1 MRIDHL
7 RIHNFKGFED
17 KSFDFPRSLDSSTPG
32 SFHVLIGENGSG
44 KSSALDALA
53 VALGIWHVASPSAG
67 WRSIEPEEARLLR
80 VQEGD
85 QVRFDPSSSPSI
97 SVQGSIDGLSLR
109 WTRENKDYSS
119 KTVNTGA
126 KDALDAIKSL
136 LDRALN
142 EKGVSLPVV
151 AYYGAGRAWL
161 AGRDRKATMDI
172 DLKKTSRFD
181 AYYHSLDGQIRHQ
194 AINRWFLFET
204 VENFQRGEK
213 RTSTLAVEEAVLSCV
228 PGATRLRF
236 DGDRKE
242 IVLAI
247 GESEVPFYSLSDG
260 QRSMV
265 SMVADI
271 AIKAVT
277 LNPHLG
283 ENAAKESAGV
293 VMIDELDL
301 HLHPKWQREVVEH
314 LRNAFPCIQ
323 FVGTTHSPFIVQ
335 TLREGELISLDAQ
348 TIPETGNVGIE
359 TIAKGLMGVHR
370 PDVSPRYANMK
381 AVAKDY
387 LLKLEGSEM
396 TPDERLKDFEREL
409 AKDIEPYADNP
420 AFQAFLELKR
430 EGKLGRRKNETAES
444 ELPIATPPFNLPDIY
459 GIPDFMEEAD
469 AFGLPDPN
477 EGKKPFGGTDSPG
490 GML

>member
-7 RIHNFKGFED
+7 TIKNFKGFEER
-17 KSFDFPRSLDSSTPG
+17 SFDFSRPISSKESG

-44 KSSALDALA
+44 KSTALDALA

-67 WRSIEPEEARLLR
+67 WRSIEPEEARLIR

-85 QVRFDPSSSPSI
+85 QVRFDPSPSPGVSA
-97 SVQGSIDGLSLR
+97 QGQIDGRSLR
-109 WTRENKDYSS
+109 WKRENKEFSS

-126 KDALDAIKSL
+126 KEALDAIKSL

-142 EKGVSLPVV
+142 EKGVTLPVV

-161 AGRDRKATMDI
+161 AGRDRTATMEI
-172 DLKKTSRFD
+172 DFKKSSRFD

-213 RTSTLAVEEAVLSCV
+213 RTSTRAVEEAILSCV
-228 PGATRLRF
+228 PGATSLRF

-242 IVLAI
+242 IVLSI
-247 GESEVPFYSLSDG
+247 DESEVPFYSLSDG

-293 VMIDELDL
+293 VLIDELDL
-301 HLHPKWQREVVEH
+301 HLHPKWQREVVEN
-314 LRNAFPCIQ
+314 LRTAFPGIQ

-359 TIAKGLMGVHR
+359 TIAKGLMGVER
-370 PDVSPRYANMK
+370 PDVSPRYTAMK
-381 AVAKDY
+381 QVAKDY
-387 LLKLEGSEM
+387 LLTLEDADK
-396 TPDERLKDFEREL
+396 TPDERLGDFEAKL
-409 AKDIEPYADNP
+409 AEDIEPYADNP

-430 EGKLGRRKNETAES
+430 EGKLGKRRDDN
-444 ELPIATPPFNLPDIY
+444 
-459 GIPDFMEEAD
+459 
-469 AFGLPDPN
+469 
-477 EGKKPFGGTDSPG
+477 GGTMSAH
-490 GML
+490 

>member
-7 RIHNFKGFED
+7 HIHNFKGFED
-17 KSFDFPRSLDSSTPG
+17 RSFDFPRSLDSPALG

-44 KSSALDALA
+44 KSTALDALA

-67 WRSIEPEEARLLR
+67 WRSIEPEEARLIR

-85 QVRFDPSSSPSI
+85 QVRFDPSPSPGI
-97 SVQGSIDGLSLR
+97 SVQGQIDGRSLR
-109 WTRENKDYSS
+109 WTRENKEFSS

-126 KDALDAIKSL
+126 KEALDAIKSM
-136 LDRALN
+136 LDRALS
-142 EKGVSLPVV
+142 EKGVTLPVV

-161 AGRDRKATMDI
+161 AGRDRKGTKDI

-194 AINRWFLFET
+194 SINRWFLFET

-293 VMIDELDL
+293 VLIDELDL

-314 LRNAFPCIQ
+314 LRKAFPCIQ
-323 FVGTTHSPFIVQ
+323 FIGTTHSPFVIQ
-335 TLREGELISLDAQ
+335 SARPGEVISLDGEITVDDYSGASIEDIAEQVQGVESPQISVAAKRLGDATETYIKLLRSKDKVAPEKLADAESEFRVAQ
-348 TIPETGNVGIE
+348 SLYTTEP
-359 TIAKGLMGVHR
+359 GL
-370 PDVSPRYANMK
+370 SA
-381 AVAKDY
+381 
-387 LLKLEGSEM
+387 LLKLEA
-396 TPDERLKDFEREL
+396 L
-409 AKDIEPYADNP
+409 AA
-420 AFQAFLELKR
+420 
-430 EGKLGRRKNETAES
+430 
-444 ELPIATPPFNLPDIY
+444 
-459 GIPDFMEEAD
+459 EEA
-469 AFGLPDPN
+469 A
-477 EGKKPFGGTDSPG
+477 KQK
-490 GML
+490 

>member
-7 RIHNFKGFED
+7 RILNFKGFENR
-17 KSFDFPRSLDSSTPG
+17 SFDFPRSFDATTPG

-44 KSSALDALA
+44 KSTALDAMA

-67 WRSIEPEEARLLR
+67 WRSIEPEEARLIR

-85 QVRFDPSSSPSI
+85 QVRFDPAPSPSI
-97 SVQGSIDGLSLR
+97 SVQGQIDGHPLR
-109 WTRENKDYSS
+109 WTRENKEFSS
-119 KTVNTGA
+119 KTVNTAA
-126 KDALDAIKSL
+126 KEASDAIKSL

-161 AGRDRKATMDI
+161 AGRDRKSTKEI
-172 DLKKTSRFD
+172 NLKKTSRFD

-204 VENFQRGEK
+204 VENYQRGEK
-213 RTSTLAVEEAVLSCV
+213 RTSTRAVENAILSCV
-228 PGATRLRF
+228 PGANSLRF

-242 IVLAI
+242 IVLTI
-247 GESEVPFYSLSDG
+247 GSSEVPFYSLSDG

-293 VMIDELDL
+293 VLIDELDL

-314 LRNAFPCIQ
+314 LRTAFPCIQ

-359 TIAKGLMGVHR
+359 TIAKGLMGVER
-370 PDVSPRYANMK
+370 PDVSPRYTAMK
-381 AVAKDY
+381 GAAKDY
-387 LLKLEGSEM
+387 LLMLEEADK
-396 TPDERLKDFEREL
+396 TPDERLNDFAAKLAER
-409 AKDIEPYADNP
+409 IEPYADNP

-430 EGKLGRRKNETAES
+430 ESKLGRRRE
-444 ELPIATPPFNLPDIY
+444 
-459 GIPDFMEEAD
+459 
-469 AFGLPDPN
+469 
-477 EGKKPFGGTDSPG
+477 
-490 GML
+490 

>member
-17 KSFDFPRSLDSSTPG
+17 RSFDFPRSLDSPTPG

-44 KSSALDALA
+44 KSTALDALA

-67 WRSIEPEEARLLR
+67 WRSIDPEEARLIR

-85 QVRFDPSSSPSI
+85 QVRFDPSPSPGI
-97 SVQGSIDGLSLR
+97 SVQGQIDGHSLR
-109 WTRENKDYSS
+109 WTRENKEFSS

-126 KDALDAIKSL
+126 KEALDTIKLL
-136 LDRALN
+136 LDRALE
-142 EKGVSLPVV
+142 EKGVSLPVI

-161 AGRDRKATMDI
+161 AGRDRKGTKDI

-242 IVLAI
+242 IVLEI
-247 GESEVPFYSLSDG
+247 GDSEIPFYSLSDG

-293 VMIDELDL
+293 VLIDELDL

-314 LRNAFPCIQ
+314 LRNAFPYIQ
-323 FVGTTHSPFIVQ
+323 FIGTTHSPFVIQ
-335 TLREGELISLDAQ
+335 SARPGEVISLDGEITVDDYSGASIEDIAEHVQGVESPQISVAAKRLGEATETYVSLLRSKDKGAPEKLANAEAEFREAQ
-348 TIPETGNVGIE
+348 SLYTTEP
-359 TIAKGLMGVHR
+359 GL
-370 PDVSPRYANMK
+370 SA
-381 AVAKDY
+381 
-387 LLKLEGSEM
+387 LLKLEA
-396 TPDERLKDFEREL
+396 L
-409 AKDIEPYADNP
+409 AA
-420 AFQAFLELKR
+420 
-430 EGKLGRRKNETAES
+430 
-444 ELPIATPPFNLPDIY
+444 
-459 GIPDFMEEAD
+459 EEA
-469 AFGLPDPN
+469 A
-477 EGKKPFGGTDSPG
+477 KQK
-490 GML
+490 